1 MGSLFETELRVREAF
16 GGELRAAARL
26 PPARGPNALADPKP
40 RLADNEL
47 DDDQAVLTHTWLR
60 RSRLGLDF
68 RLEVDDRSNHFLQAY
83 SFLGLPGVQ
92 RVVGPWEHC
101 DQAEAHEPMRSIAHW
116 NATALTYRNGDGQ
129 SAAWPTVMHFN
140 GHRGAVEELR
150 KAALEMLRDHR
161 RRAQVA
167 AHRVL
172 LIDSEGAGT
181 WARTT
186 VGGLSNMTNTI
197 AELCPANGGS
207 CSFEWQMSSLWNRTE
222 LRRGKRCTD
231 VRDPCQCCRSIDSRY
246 DSKHSGKL
254 CNPTQVDHSRC
265 EPVSCVGTNDCH
277 FTPANCTA
285 ILQLSC
291 GG

>member
-1 MGSLFETELRVREAF
+1 MISQHCTLECNGADISQWRWPVRCMAHGDALQRPSRRGGRAPEGSSRDA
-16 GGELRAAARL
+16 
-26 PPARGPNALADPKP
+26 P
-40 RLADNEL
+40 R
-47 DDDQAVLTHTWLR
+47 
-60 RSRLGLDF
+60 
-68 RLEVDDRSNHFLQAY
+68 
-83 SFLGLPGVQ
+83 P
-92 RVVGPWEHC
+92 
-101 DQAEAHEPMRSIAHW
+101 
-116 NATALTYRNGDGQ
+116 
-129 SAAWPTVMHFN
+129 SAS
-140 GHRGAVEELR
+140 GS
-150 KAALEMLRDHR
+150 
-161 RRAQVA
+161 AQVA

-172 LIDSEGAGT
+172 LIDSAGAGT

-222 LRRGKRCTD
+222 LRRGERCTD

-246 DSKHSGKL
+246 DSKHRGKL